1 MVMIVC
7 EAITALII
15 EFIEFIHLF
24 LVPVRQDRLKNVLF
38 GCDRYAHLGSG
49 KLSKK
54 ILAE

>member
-15 EFIEFIHLF
+15 EFIYLF

-49 KLSKK
+49 KLSEK